1 MTAPI
6 CQKCFE
12 GPVGECA
19 CVTVQRPWE
28 PPAPEVRRR
37 PTLPPRR

>member
-1 MTAPI
+1 MI
-6 CQKCFE
+6 DKQCQKCFE
-12 GPVGECA
+12 GPPGHCA
-19 CVTVQRPWE
+19 CAAIPRPWE